1 MLKKVLVTGLMFTV
15 MVVAAACGKEP
26 ERDSEGASN
35 TPVWSSEV
43 EAQPEEETKA
53 STAGDSQP
61 TEEAKEE
68 TVCSYIF
75 SDMPIAA
82 FEITGLGVGLDV
94 PVRNEPIIFDENDSE
109 FLPLVQLTPGENT
122 FVLYCFSGGSDS
134 DEGWRYGI
142 SRARVYSPSGSSQWE
157 ANCYIV
163 SPDGLSKE
171 FVPEGWAWME
181 KFYGKFSEQNA
192 GSQEIVSDGLIVNVD
207 ETCNGQFES
216 LIDPW
221 GHYIRFSEIFHSEA
235 SRSDVIHVVEAVT
248 WTGGDD
254 YEVEENVVSAMVA
267 AFEER
272 GATVQEVSV
281 EEALAKDNIIVSEE
295 GAE

>member
-53 STAGDSQP
+53 STAGDSQT

-109 FLPLVQLTPGENT
+109 VLPLVQLTPGENT

-163 SPDGLSKE
+163 SPDGL
-171 FVPEGWAWME
+171 
-181 KFYGKFSEQNA
+181 
-192 GSQEIVSDGLIVNVD
+192 
-207 ETCNGQFES
+207 
-216 LIDPW
+216 
-221 GHYIRFSEIFHSEA
+221 
-235 SRSDVIHVVEAVT
+235 
-248 WTGGDD
+248 
-254 YEVEENVVSAMVA
+254 
-267 AFEER
+267 
-272 GATVQEVSV
+272 
-281 EEALAKDNIIVSEE
+281 
-295 GAE
+295 